1 MEQKQKKK
9 GTPPPRYNEAFKAGT
24 VRNVTEQGR
33 ESREVAKDLG
43 ICIDT
48 LCSWLKAAGV
58 QLGQVSHTT
67 REQQRIRESEAEI
80 RAMCKQL
87 VEKDE
92 VIDILKKNP
101 SAFCRNHSGPMP
113 LHPDVAPPGN
123 PCGAGMPGPEDLT
136 QRLLWPGAPQPLC
149 AGAEESGASAE
160 IDGTAPKRSRPGP
173 GQSLPPAQAGIRL
186 SPQACPPADAACGDR
201 LCEMPGLQSHHQLP
215 ALPPLA
221 PNLKKLLL

>member
-9 GTPPPRYNEAFKAGT
+9 ETPPPRYNEAFKAGT

-58 QLGQVSHTT
+58 QLGQVSRTT
-67 REQQRIRESEAEI
+67 REQQRIREPEAEI

-92 VIDILKKNP
+92 VIDILKK
-101 SAFCRNHSGPMP
+101 S
-113 LHPDVAPPGN
+113 V
-123 PCGAGMPGPEDLT
+123 
-136 QRLLWPGAPQPLC
+136 
-149 AGAEESGASAE
+149 
-160 IDGTAPKRSRPGP
+160 
-173 GQSLPPAQAGIRL
+173 GIL
-186 SPQACPPADAACGDR
+186 SKP
-201 LCEMPGLQSHHQLP
+201 
-215 ALPPLA
+215 
-221 PNLKKLLL
+221 